1 MKKIIL
7 LIAILATTSQGN
19 AVEFFEPFTF
29 NDWILL
35 GANEMLLI
43 ADWNQTK
50 TIVRNPEH
58 HRETNL
64 LLGNHPSMHKLDA
77 YMSILLIANPLVVWA
92 CPKEIRPYFQFSVFS
107 VELHCVSYNMAC
119 GLSTHF

>member
-77 YMSILLIANPLVVWA
+77 
-92 CPKEIRPYFQFSVFS
+92 FQFSVFS